1 MTQFQ
6 NKYYLQEISD
16 DIESIIN
23 NNGKAKTDE
32 ELQEM
37 FRWGFDTGWFD
48 SYPEDLYHKKYSDET
63 IKIMSEI
70 NTKLL
75 DVYKS
80 VKALDKMLSGD
91 VEEEDFIKK
100 FII

>member
-1 MTQFQ
+1 MTHFQ

-48 SYPEDLYHKKYSDET
+48 NYPEDLYHKKYFDET

-75 DVYKS
+75 DVYES

-91 VEEEDFIKK
+91 VDEEDFIKK